1 MGIQIVEIGLGAVL
15 VVLVLQG
22 VTMPV
27 QDPSV
32 RVATMLAQVP
42 LAAAVAVGMAAVLVA
57 TMAAM
62 VQEAVALPTCGTAQV
77 QAIIALMVVLLQSNL
92 VA

>member
-1 MGIQIVEIGLGAVL
+1 MEILIVEIGLVTVL
-15 VVLVLQG
+15 VVLVVQG

-27 QDPSV
+27 QDSSV

-42 LAAAVAVGMAAVLVA
+42 LAVAVAVGMVAVLVA

-62 VQEAVALPTCGTAQV
+62 VQEAVALPTFGTVRA

>member
-1 MGIQIVEIGLGAVL
+1 MGIQIVEIGLVAVL

-42 LAAAVAVGMAAVLVA
+42 LAVAVAVGMAAVLEV
-57 TMAAM
+57 TMAVM
-62 VQEAVALPTCGTAQV
+62 ELEAVALPTFGTVRA